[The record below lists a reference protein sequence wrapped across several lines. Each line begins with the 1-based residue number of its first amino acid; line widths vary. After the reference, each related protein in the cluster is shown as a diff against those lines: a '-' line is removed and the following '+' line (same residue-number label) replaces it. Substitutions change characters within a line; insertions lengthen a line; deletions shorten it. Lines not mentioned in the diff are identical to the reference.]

1 MKTLRNWG
9 VHLTRVAM
17 LAAIF
22 VVMHWTHSQMLN
34 ASRMQSVNQI
44 DFNSITKVFPKA
56 VKWGDAKA
64 GPTGYGGLQV
74 LDTQGDPL
82 GYVIQTSPDSDRFL
96 GFSGPTNLFI
106 AFDNDNRIIGIDLLS
121 SRDTRDHVELIHRDG
136 KFFPA
141 WIGLSWS
148 EAANRKDIDGVSG
161 ATLTS
166 MAMAQGIQR
175 RLGATNVAPKF
186 SKPLVLADVA
196 KLFPN
201 AAAFNQDKSTDFLW
215 HIFDDKKQPLGSIL
229 RTSPAADEVIGY
241 QGPTE
246 TRIAIALDGSIAG
259 IAIADSFDNEPYV
272 GYVRGDYGFEPLIK
286 QYTLDQWSQ
295 MDLQKEQIE
304 GVSGATMTSMAVA
317 RGIIETAR
325 ELESQRNEK
334 RARQER
340 WQAGIYRSIGTLIVI
355 ALGLAVGL
363 SSLRGRPVIRVGFQ
377 IILLVYLGLING
389 DLLSLAMFQ
398 GWAQSGIPWQNAFG
412 LVVLAIAAFVIP
424 IAARTNIYCSHLCP
438 HGALQQLLPRR
449 WKMKQPI
456 PKQLAKCLVWIRPLL
471 LAWVVLVTFLQ
482 LPFSIVDI
490 EPFDA
495 YAWRAA
501 AWPTIAVAIVGIV
514 ASFKVPMA
522 YCRYGCATGALLD
535 YVRRHS
541 RSDRLTRA
549 DLFAFCCLM
558 FGVAIYFFSNR

>member
-1 MKTLRNWG
+1 
-9 VHLTRVAM
+9 M

-34 ASRMQSVNQI
+34 ASRMQSVNEI
-44 DFNSITKVFPKA
+44 DFHAITKVFPKA
-56 VKWGDAKA
+56 VKWGDTKA

-74 LDTQGDPL
+74 LDAQGDPL

-136 KFFPA
+136 KFFPS
-141 WIGLSWS
+141 WIGLAWS
-148 EAANRKDIDGVSG
+148 EAANRKNIDGVSG

-186 SKPLVLADVA
+186 SKPLELADVA
-196 KLFPN
+196 KLFPK
-201 AAAFNQDKSTDFLW
+201 AASFNQDKSTEFLW
-215 HIFDDKKQPLGSIL
+215 HVFDDKQQPLGSIL

-241 QGPTE
+241 QGPTD

-259 IAIADSFDNEPYV
+259 ITIADSFDNEPYV

-286 QYTLDQWSQ
+286 QYSFSQWSQ
-295 MDLQKEQIE
+295 LDLQKEQIE

-334 RARQER
+334 QAQQER
-340 WQAGIYRSIGTLIVI
+340 WRAGIYRSIGTLIVI

-363 SSLRGRPVIRVGFQ
+363 SSLRGRPAIRVGFQ
-377 IILLVYLGLING
+377 VVLFVYLGLING

-412 LVVLAIAAFVIP
+412 LVVLAVAAIVLP

-471 LAWVVLVTFLQ
+471 LAWVVLVTFLH

-501 AWPTIAVAIVGIV
+501 AWPTVAVAIIGII

-549 DLFAFCCLM
+549 DLFAFGCLM
-558 FGVAIYFFSNR
+558 FGVAIYLFNNH